1 MAPLVP
7 RSLPQL
13 SAAVHNPVQSS
24 LLGFSAVS
32 TSLPQGYL
40 WVSKTTPKQGTAHW
54 VCVVLAAN
62 LLSGARGCCLHPF
75 PGLCRLEEARKVQG
89 GKWRSSPS
97 TALCRGR

>member
-1 MAPLVP
+1 MDPLIP
-7 RSLPQL
+7 WSFPQL

-40 WVSKTTPKQGTAHW
+40 WVSKTTPKRGTTHW

-62 LLSGARGCCLHPF
+62 PLSGACGCC
-75 PGLCRLEEARKVQG
+75 
-89 GKWRSSPS
+89 
-97 TALCRGR
+97 